1 MPFRSERAIGPTF
14 RSAMATLLCFGLGYT
29 AKHFIASYHDRFDRV
44 FATVRSD
51 RRAAEFNA
59 SDRPLLTAIEFD
71 GKSSSSS
78 IRAAIADADDVL
90 VSVPPDATGDIV
102 LAACGDALS
111 RASHLS
117 SVVYL
122 SSTGVYGNHEGAW
135 VDEESECRSGAERGL
150 ARRAAEQA
158 WQDFGVRAGVPV
170 AILRLAAIY
179 GPCRNALVSLKRGVA
194 RRIAKPGQVF
204 NRIHVADIARTI
216 DAVFKRRAEGIFNI
230 ADDEPTPP
238 GDPIAFAARLLG
250 VEQPPEIPFSEAQSS
265 VNPSAL
271 SFYADIK
278 RTKNTKL
285 KSVLGVTLQFPTYRE
300 GLVALHRDC
309 ASAKNC
315 SA

>member
-1 MPFRSERAIGPTF
+1 
-14 RSAMATLLCFGLGYT
+14 MATLLCFGLGYT

-51 RRAAEFNA
+51 RRAAEINV
-59 SDRPLLTAIEFD
+59 SERPRLTALKFD
-71 GKSSSSS
+71 DKSLSSSV
-78 IRAAIADADDVL
+78 RAAIADANDVL
-90 VSVPPDATGDIV
+90 VSVPPNGTGDLV

-111 RASHLS
+111 RASHLW

-122 SSTGVYGNHEGAW
+122 STTGVYGNYNGAW
-135 VDEESECRSGAERGL
+135 VDEESTCRSGAERDL
-150 ARRAAEQA
+150 QRRAAEQA
-158 WQDFGVRAGVPV
+158 WQDFGIRAEVPV

-194 RRIAKPGQVF
+194 KRIAKPGQVF

-216 DAVFKRRAEGIFNI
+216 DAAFERRADGIFNV

-250 VEQPPEIPFSEAQSS
+250 VEQPPEIPFYEAQSS
-265 VNPSAL
+265 MSPSAL

-278 RTKNTKL
+278 RAKNAKL

-300 GLVALHRDC
+300 GLAALHRDC
-309 ASAKNC
+309 VNAKNC